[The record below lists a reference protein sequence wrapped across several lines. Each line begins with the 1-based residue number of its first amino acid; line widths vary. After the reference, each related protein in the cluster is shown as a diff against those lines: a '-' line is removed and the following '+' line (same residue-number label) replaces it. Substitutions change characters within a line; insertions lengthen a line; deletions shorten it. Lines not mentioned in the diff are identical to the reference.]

1 MAAQPGFFDMER
13 RYEKLGQT
21 RDFLKRI
28 NTIVDWEAFRPILDA
43 ALKRSDRKAGGRPPH
58 DAVLMFRILVLQA
71 LYNLSD
77 EQTEYQILDRLSFM
91 EFLGLAVHEV
101 VPDARTIWAFRE
113 ALIAAEAVEKLFH
126 QFDAMLAAAGFAAS
140 GGQIVDATFV
150 EVPRSRNTREENKTI
165 KKGSVPA
172 QWSEKKIAHK
182 DVDARW
188 TKKNNVSYFG
198 FKNHANIDRK
208 HKLIRRYNVTDASV
222 HDSQE
227 LDNVLDNKLGKDVWA
242 DSAYR
247 SEAQEI
253 RLSEAGFTSH
263 VHERA
268 YRGKP
273 LSEVQKAAN
282 TEKSRVRARGEHVF
296 GHIANSMNGCYV
308 RTIGIARAK
317 AKIGMECLA
326 YNISRF
332 TFLMRGT
339 QWITAP

>member
-126 QFDAMLAAAGFAAS
+126 QFDAMLSAAGFAAS

-188 TKKNNVSYFG
+188 TKKITCRILALKITPISTEN
-198 FKNHANIDRK
+198 
-208 HKLIRRYNVTDASV
+208 
-222 HDSQE
+222 
-227 LDNVLDNKLGKDVWA
+227 
-242 DSAYR
+242 
-247 SEAQEI
+247 
-253 RLSEAGFTSH
+253 TS
-263 VHERA
+263 
-268 YRGKP
+268 
-273 LSEVQKAAN
+273 
-282 TEKSRVRARGEHVF
+282 
-296 GHIANSMNGCYV
+296 
-308 RTIGIARAK
+308 
-317 AKIGMECLA
+317 
-326 YNISRF
+326 
-332 TFLMRGT
+332 
-339 QWITAP
+339 